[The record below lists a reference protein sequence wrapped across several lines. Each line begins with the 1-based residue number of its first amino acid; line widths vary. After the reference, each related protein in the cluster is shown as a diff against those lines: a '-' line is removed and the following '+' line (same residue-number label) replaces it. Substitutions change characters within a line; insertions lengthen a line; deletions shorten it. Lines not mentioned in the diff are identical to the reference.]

1 MPDILHSLK
10 IKASP
15 VQIYQAIATTEGI
28 RNWWTRDAVLGSSP
42 GDAGEFGFYGRRFI
56 AQVTIEQ
63 LEPPQRTKWKVT
75 NAAWDGDTIAFEIE
89 PEGAGARLSFF
100 HRGFREADRRYASAT
115 TRWGC
120 YLLSLK
126 NYLETGQGN
135 PNPDDVDV

>member
-1 MPDILHSLK
+1 MPDILHSLR

-42 GDAGEFGFYGRRFI
+42 GETGEFGFYGRRFI
-56 AQVTIEQ
+56 ARVTIEQ
-63 LEPPQRTKWKVT
+63 LKPPERIEWKVT
-75 NAAWDGDTIAFEIE
+75 NAAWDGDTIVFAIQ

-100 HRGFREADRRYASAT
+100 HRGFSEADQRYASAT

-126 NYLETGQGN
+126 KYLETGQGN